1 VQTRQVSGEVDQI
14 WAVTH
19 NGVVPSPSSRPFIRA
34 VAITLALLLGLSFT
48 PSASADSP
56 PSRILSGWIPYWMSS
71 QGKPQ
76 GINTATANS
85 DLFVDVSPFWYSATK
100 GGPNGV
106 KIGFNSNFGN
116 AVANSAWALGQ
127 LRAAGIPVIPAI
139 ADASGKNTMANL
151 LADPARRSAHVTEIV
166 NIVMSN
172 NYDGIDLDYETFAF
186 SDGSA
191 SWDKTQPNWTAFV
204 TELGTALKA
213 QGKQLVVTIPPPCSM
228 SSNCSART
236 GYYVYNMIGIAPF
249 VDRIRIMAYDYSLS
263 GPLAPYNWVRA
274 IVAYSASVVDPAK
287 IQIGVPTYGRFWTE
301 RKSNGSFNLKGE
313 CPSSSSSG
321 AEKAAYNSLTARG
334 SMTDADIPAFIAKQ
348 GGVSTWDD
356 TSKENTFP
364 YNKRLDWTDSS
375 GTSQTCTASKILRFG
390 GPEGVL
396 ARTQLVGEF
405 GINAAAYWTIGG
417 DNPAQWPLIRSY
429 AQSLAPAV
437 PSVSV
442 AAPSAVVFGQ
452 ESALTTSATYN
463 GAPIVNATAVLQ
475 RSDTGTWVDVA
486 SGVTGPDGAVGIA
499 FTSQTSATHRIVV
512 RATESTPEVISED
525 FPITVTSTVSAR
537 SKKKS
542 VPRGNT
548 IKVPTVVRPAVPQQK
563 VVLQVQ
569 RGAQWKK
576 ITATT
581 TKANGRVV
589 IKKKAKLPK
598 GKYTFRVL
606 AKAKSG
612 IGAGVS
618 GTFTIR
624 IK

>member
-1 VQTRQVSGEVDQI
+1 MRVI
-14 WAVTH
+14 
-19 NGVVPSPSSRPFIRA
+19 
-34 VAITLALLLGLSFT
+34 AIALAALLGLSLT
-48 PSASADSP
+48 PPASADSP
-56 PSRILSGWIPYWMSS
+56 PSRILSGWIPYWMST
-71 QGKPQ
+71 QGKPA

-106 KIGFNSNFGN
+106 KIGFNANFGN
-116 AVANSAWALGQ
+116 ASANAAWALGQ

-151 LADPARRSAHVTEIV
+151 LADPARRSAHVTDIV
-166 NIVMSN
+166 NLVMSN

-213 QGKQLVVTIPPPCSM
+213 QGKQLIVTIPPPCSM
-228 SSNCSART
+228 SANCSART

-301 RKSNGSFNLKGE
+301 RKSNGTFNLTGV
-313 CPSSSSSG
+313 CPSSSSGG

-348 GGVSTWDD
+348 GGATTWDD

-364 YNKRLDWTDSS
+364 YTRSINWTDSS

-417 DNPAQWPLIRSY
+417 DNPAQWPLIRAY
-429 AQSLAPAV
+429 AQSLAPVV

-442 AAPSAVVFGQ
+442 VAPPTVVFGQ
-452 ESALTTSATYN
+452 TSGLTTSASYN
-463 GAPIVNATAVLQ
+463 GAPIINATAVLQ
-475 RSDTGTWVDVA
+475 RSDAGTWVDVA
-486 SGVTGPDGAVGIA
+486 SGVTGPDGAVGIPFA
-499 FTSQTSATHRIVV
+499 SQTSATYRIVV
-512 RATESTPEVISED
+512 RATETTPEVISEE

-537 SKKKS
+537 SKTKS

-548 IKVPTVVRPAVPQQK
+548 IKVPTVVRPAVAQQK

-569 RGAQWKK
+569 RGAKWKK

-581 TKANGRVV
+581 TKANGRIV
-589 IKKKAKLPK
+589 IKTKANLPK

-606 AKAKSG
+606 ARAKSG

>member
-1 VQTRQVSGEVDQI
+1 
-14 WAVTH
+14 
-19 NGVVPSPSSRPFIRA
+19 
-34 VAITLALLLGLSFT
+34 
-48 PSASADSP
+48 
-56 PSRILSGWIPYWMSS
+56 MSS
-71 QGKPQ
+71 QGKPA

-106 KIGFNSNFGN
+106 KIGFNANFGN
-116 AVANSAWALGQ
+116 ASANAAWALGQ

-151 LADPARRSAHVTEIV
+151 LADPARRSAHVTDIV
-166 NIVMSN
+166 NLVMSN

-213 QGKQLVVTIPPPCSM
+213 QGKQLIVTIPPPCSM

-301 RKSNGSFNLKGE
+301 RKSNGTFNISGV

-348 GGVSTWDD
+348 GGAASWDD

-364 YNKRLDWTDSS
+364 YTRSINWTDSS

-417 DNPAQWPLIRSY
+417 DNPAQWPLIRAY
-429 AQSLAPAV
+429 AQSLAPVV

-442 AAPSAVVFGQ
+442 VAPPTVVFGQ
-452 ESALTTSATYN
+452 TSGLTTSASYN

-475 RSDTGTWVDVA
+475 RSDAGTWVDVA
-486 SGVTGPDGAVGIA
+486 SGVTGPDGAVGIPFA
-499 FTSQTSATHRIVV
+499 SQTSATYRIVV
-512 RATESTPEVISED
+512 RATETTPEVISEE

-537 SKKKS
+537 SKTKS

-548 IKVPTVVRPAVPQQK
+548 IKVPTVVRPAVAQQK

-569 RGAQWKK
+569 RGAKWKK

-581 TKANGRVV
+581 TKANGRIV
-589 IKKKAKLPK
+589 IKTKANLPK

-606 AKAKSG
+606 ARAKSG

>member
-1 VQTRQVSGEVDQI
+1 
-14 WAVTH
+14 
-19 NGVVPSPSSRPFIRA
+19 
-34 VAITLALLLGLSFT
+34 
-48 PSASADSP
+48 
-56 PSRILSGWIPYWMSS
+56 MSS

-76 GINTATANS
+76 GINTAIANS

-106 KIGFNSNFGN
+106 KVGFNSNYGS
-116 AVANSAWALGQ
+116 ASANSVWALNQ
-127 LRAAGIPVIPAI
+127 LRAAGIPVIPSI

-151 LADPARRSAHVTEIV
+151 LADPARRSAHVAEIV

-186 SDGSA
+186 TDGSA
-191 SWDKTQPNWTAFV
+191 SWDRTQPNWTAFV

-249 VDRIRIMAYDYSLS
+249 VDRIRIMAYDYSLA

-301 RKSNGSFNLKGE
+301 RKSNGTYNLSGV

-334 SMTDADIPAFIAKQ
+334 SMTDADIPALIAKQ
-348 GGVSTWDD
+348 GGAATWDD
-356 TSKENTFP
+356 TSKEYSFP
-364 YNKRLDWTDSS
+364 YNKVATWTDSS
-375 GTSQTCTASKILRFG
+375 GAAQTCTASKILRFG

-417 DNPAQWPLIRSY
+417 DNPAQWPLIRGY
-429 AQSLAPAV
+429 AQSLAPVV

-442 AAPSAVVFGQ
+442 VAPPNVVFGQ
-452 ESALTTSATYN
+452 ASAVSTTAAFN

-475 RSDTGTWVDVA
+475 RSDAGAWVDLA
-486 SGVTGPDGAVGIA
+486 SGVTGPDGAVAIP
-499 FTSQTSATHRIVV
+499 FSSQTSSTFRIVV
-512 RATESTPEVISED
+512 RSTASTPEVVSEE
-525 FPITVTSTVSAR
+525 FSIKVLSTVSAR
-537 SKKKS
+537 SKAKS
-542 VPRGNT
+542 VGRGDT
-548 IKVPTVVRPAVPQQK
+548 IKVPTVVRPAVVRQQ

-569 RGAQWKK
+569 RAGQWKK
-576 ITATT
+576 VTATM

-589 IKKKAKLPK
+589 ITTKAKLQK

-618 GTFTIR
+618 GPFKIR

>member
-1 VQTRQVSGEVDQI
+1 
-14 WAVTH
+14 
-19 NGVVPSPSSRPFIRA
+19 
-34 VAITLALLLGLSFT
+34 
-48 PSASADSP
+48 
-56 PSRILSGWIPYWMSS
+56 MSS

-76 GINTATANS
+76 GINTAIANS

-106 KIGFNSNFGN
+106 KVGFNANYGS
-116 AVANSAWALGQ
+116 ASANSVWALNQ
-127 LRAAGIPVIPAI
+127 LRTAGIPVIPSI
-139 ADASGKNTMANL
+139 ADASGKNTMASL
-151 LADPARRSAHVTEIV
+151 LADPARRSAHVAEIT
-166 NIVMSN
+166 NIVISN

-213 QGKQLVVTIPPPCSM
+213 QGKQLVVTIPSPCSM
-228 SSNCSART
+228 SATCSART

-249 VDRIRIMAYDYSLS
+249 VDRIRIMAYDYSLA

-301 RKSNGSFNLKGE
+301 RKSNGTYNLSGV

-348 GGVSTWDD
+348 GGAATWDD
-356 TSKENTFP
+356 ASKENSFP
-364 YNKRLDWTDSS
+364 YNKVLNWTDS
-375 GTSQTCTASKILRFG
+375 GGAAQTCTASKILRFG

-417 DNPAQWPLIRSY
+417 DNPAQWPLIRGY
-429 AQSLAPAV
+429 AQSLAPVV

-442 AAPSAVVFGQ
+442 VAPPNVVFGQ
-452 ESALTTSATYN
+452 VSAVSTTAAFN

-475 RSDTGTWVDVA
+475 RSDAGAWVDLA
-486 SGVTGPDGAVGIA
+486 SGVTGPDGAVTIP
-499 FTSQTSATHRIVV
+499 FSSQTSAVFRVVV
-512 RATESTPEVISED
+512 RATASTPEVVSEE
-525 FPITVTSTVSAR
+525 FSIKVLSTVSAR
-537 SKKKS
+537 SKAKS
-542 VPRGNT
+542 VGRGDT
-548 IKVPTVVRPAVPQQK
+548 IKVPTVVRPAVARQQ

-569 RGAQWKK
+569 RGGQWKK
-576 ITATT
+576 VTATT
-581 TKANGRVV
+581 TKTNGRVV
-589 IKKKAKLPK
+589 ITTKAKLPK

-618 GTFTIR
+618 GSFKIR

>member
-1 VQTRQVSGEVDQI
+1 V
-14 WAVTH
+14 
-19 NGVVPSPSSRPFIRA
+19 RA
-34 VAITLALLLGLSFT
+34 IVFSLATVLGLSLT
-48 PSASADSP
+48 TAALADSP
-56 PSRILSGWIPYWMSS
+56 PSRIVSGWIPYWMSS
-71 QGKPQ
+71 QSAPQ
-76 GINTATANS
+76 GINTAVANS

-106 KIGFNSNFGN
+106 KVGFNSNFGN
-116 AVANSAWALGQ
+116 APANAAWALGL

-151 LADPARRSAHVTEIV
+151 LADPTRRSAHVAEIV

-172 NYDGIDLDYETFAF
+172 NYDGIDLDYEVFAF
-186 SDGSA
+186 TDGSA

-274 IVAYSASVVDPAK
+274 IVAYSVSVVDPAK

-301 RKSNGSFNLKGE
+301 RKANGSYNLSGV

-321 AEKAAYNSLTARG
+321 SEKAAYNSLTARG

-348 GGVSTWDD
+348 GGVPVWDD
-356 TSKENTFP
+356 TSKEFSFR
-364 YNKRLDWTDSS
+364 YNKVLNWTDSS
-375 GTSQTCTASKILRFG
+375 GAAQTCTAPKILRYG

-417 DNPAQWPLIRSY
+417 DNPSQWPLIRGY
-429 AQSLAPAV
+429 AQSLAPVLPA
-437 PSVSV
+437 VSV
-442 AAPSAVVFGQ
+442 VAPPTVVFEQ
-452 ESALTTSATYN
+452 ASTVTASAAFN

-475 RSDTGTWVDVA
+475 RSDADVWVDVA
-486 SGVTGPDGAVGIA
+486 SGVTGPDGAVVIPFA
-499 FTSQTSATHRIVV
+499 AQTSAIFRIVV
-512 RATESTPEVISED
+512 LATASTPEALSDE
-525 FPITVTSTVSAR
+525 FLMTVTSTVSAR
-537 SKKKS
+537 SKAKS
-542 VPRGNT
+542 IGRGDT
-548 IKVPTVVRPAVPQQK
+548 IKVPTVVRPAVAKQQ
-563 VVLQVQ
+563 VVLQLQ

-576 ITATT
+576 ISATT
-581 TKANGRVV
+581 TKANGRVI
-589 IKKKAKLPK
+589 IKTKVNLPK

-612 IGAGVS
+612 IGAGIS
-618 GTFTIR
+618 GTFEIR

>member
-1 VQTRQVSGEVDQI
+1 
-14 WAVTH
+14 
-19 NGVVPSPSSRPFIRA
+19 
-34 VAITLALLLGLSFT
+34 
-48 PSASADSP
+48 
-56 PSRILSGWIPYWMSS
+56 MSS
-71 QGKPQ
+71 QSKPQ
-76 GINTATANS
+76 GINAATANG

-106 KIGFNSNFGN
+106 KVGFNSNFGS
-116 AVANSAWALGQ
+116 AAANSAWALGQ

-139 ADASGKNTMANL
+139 ADASGKNTMATL
-151 LADPARRSAHVTEIV
+151 LADPARRSAHVAEIV

-228 SSNCSART
+228 SSVCSART

-263 GPLAPYNWVRA
+263 GHLAPYNWVRA

-301 RKSNGSFNLKGE
+301 RKPNGTYNLSGV

-348 GGVSTWDD
+348 GGPTTWDD
-356 TSKENTFP
+356 TTKENSFP
-364 YNKRLDWTDSS
+364 YKRSLTWTDSS
-375 GTSQTCTASKILRFG
+375 GVAQTCTASKILRFG

-396 ARTQLVGEF
+396 VRTQLVGEF

-417 DNPAQWPLIRSY
+417 ENPAQWPLIRGY
-429 AQSLAPAV
+429 AQSLAPVV
-437 PSVSV
+437 PSVTVV
-442 AAPSAVVFGQ
+442 APPAVVFDQ
-452 ESALTTSATYN
+452 ASTVNTSAAYN

-475 RSDTGTWVDVA
+475 RSDAGTWVDVA
-486 SGVTGPDGAVGIA
+486 SGVTGPDGAVGIP
-499 FTSQTSATHRIVV
+499 FTSQTSATYRIVV
-512 RATESTPEVISED
+512 RATESTPEVISEE

-537 SKKKS
+537 SKAKS

-548 IKVPTVVRPAVPQQK
+548 IKIPTVVRPAVAKQK

-569 RGAQWKK
+569 RGDQWKK

-589 IKKKAKLPK
+589 IKTRANLPK

-612 IGAGVS
+612 IGAGIS
-618 GTFTIR
+618 ATFTIR

>member
-1 VQTRQVSGEVDQI
+1 MRAIVFSLA
-14 WAVTH
+14 AV
-19 NGVVPSPSSRPFIRA
+19 
-34 VAITLALLLGLSFT
+34 LGLSLT
-48 PSASADSP
+48 SSAFADSP
-56 PSRILSGWIPYWMSS
+56 PSRIVSGWIPYWMSS
-71 QGKPQ
+71 QSAPQ
-76 GINTATANS
+76 GINNAVANS

-106 KIGFNSNFGN
+106 KVGFNSNFGN
-116 AVANSAWALGQ
+116 AAANSAWALGQ
-127 LRAAGIPVIPAI
+127 LRAAGIPVIPAMT
-139 ADASGKNTMANL
+139 DATGKNTMANL
-151 LADPARRSAHVTEIV
+151 LADPARRSAHVAEIV

-186 SDGSA
+186 TDGSA

-274 IVAYSASVVDPAK
+274 IVAYSVSVVDPAK

-301 RKSNGSFNLKGE
+301 RKANGSYNLSGV
-313 CPSSSSSG
+313 CPSSSSGGS
-321 AEKAAYNSLTARG
+321 EKAAYDSLTARG

-348 GGVSTWDD
+348 GGVAVWDD
-356 TSKENTFP
+356 TSKEFSFR
-364 YNKRLDWTDSS
+364 YNKVLNWTDSS
-375 GTSQTCTASKILRFG
+375 GAAQTCTAPKILRFG

-417 DNPAQWPLIRSY
+417 DNPAQWPLIRGY
-429 AQSLAPAV
+429 AQSLAPV
-437 PSVSV
+437 LPSVTVV
-442 AAPSAVVFGQ
+442 APPTVVFDQASAVT
-452 ESALTTSATYN
+452 LTAAFN

-475 RSDTGTWVDVA
+475 RSDADVWVDVA
-486 SGVTGPDGAVGIA
+486 SGVTGPDGAVVIPFA
-499 FTSQTSATHRIVV
+499 AQTSAIFRIVV
-512 RATESTPEVISED
+512 RATASTPEALSDE
-525 FPITVTSTVSAR
+525 FLMTVTSTVSAR
-537 SKKKS
+537 SKAKS
-542 VPRGNT
+542 IGRGDT
-548 IKVPTVVRPAVPQQK
+548 IKVPTVVRPAVAKQQ
-563 VVLQVQ
+563 VVLQLQ

-576 ITATT
+576 ISATT
-581 TKANGRVV
+581 TKANGRVL
-589 IKKKAKLPK
+589 IKAKANLPK

-606 AKAKSG
+606 AKPKSG
-612 IGAGVS
+612 IGAGIS
-618 GTFTIR
+618 DTFVIR

>member
-1 VQTRQVSGEVDQI
+1 MR
-14 WAVTH
+14 VTA
-19 NGVVPSPSSRPFIRA
+19 F
-34 VAITLALLLGLSFT
+34 AIAMLLGLSLT
-48 PSASADSP
+48 PAAFADSP

-76 GINTATANS
+76 GINTATANG

-106 KIGFNSNFGN
+106 KVGFNSNFGN
-116 AVANSAWALGQ
+116 AAANSVWALDQ

-151 LADPARRSAHVTEIV
+151 LADPARRSAHVAEIV

-301 RKSNGSFNLKGE
+301 RKSNGTFNLTGV

-348 GGVSTWDD
+348 GGAASWDD
-356 TSKENTFP
+356 TSKENTFL
-364 YNKRLDWTDSS
+364 YKKRLDWTDSS
-375 GTSQTCTASKILRFG
+375 GASQTCTASKILRFG

-417 DNPAQWPLIRSY
+417 DNPAQWPLIRAY
-429 AQSLAPAV
+429 AQSLAPV
-437 PSVSV
+437 IPSVSV
-442 AAPSAVVFGQ
+442 AAPTNVVFGQ
-452 ESALTTSATYN
+452 ASALTTSASYN

-475 RSDTGTWVDVA
+475 RSDAGTWVDVA
-486 SGVTGPDGAVGIA
+486 SGVTGPDGAVAIPFA
-499 FTSQTSATHRIVV
+499 AQTSANYRIVV
-512 RATESTPEVISED
+512 RATESTPEVVSEE
-525 FPITVTSTVSAR
+525 FPVTVTSTVSAR
-537 SKKKS
+537 SKAKN
-542 VPRGNT
+542 VARGNT
-548 IKVPTVVRPAVPQQK
+548 IKVPTVVRPAVTKQK

-569 RGAQWKK
+569 RGDQWKK

-581 TKANGRVV
+581 TKANGRIV
-589 IKKKAKLPK
+589 IKTKANLSK

-618 GTFTIR
+618 ATFTIR

>member
-1 VQTRQVSGEVDQI
+1 M
-14 WAVTH
+14 
-19 NGVVPSPSSRPFIRA
+19 
-34 VAITLALLLGLSFT
+34 
-48 PSASADSP
+48 
-56 PSRILSGWIPYWMSS
+56 SGWIPYWMSS

-76 GINTATANS
+76 GVNTATTNS

-106 KIGFNSNFGN
+106 KVDFNANYGN
-116 AVANSAWALGQ
+116 ASANSAWALGQ

-151 LADPARRSAHVTEIV
+151 LADPVRRSAHVADIV
-166 NIVMSN
+166 NIVISN

-191 SWDKTQPNWTAFV
+191 SWDRTQPNWTAFV
-204 TELGTALKA
+204 QELGAVLKA
-213 QGKQLVVTIPPPCSM
+213 QGKQLIVTIPPPCSM

-274 IVAYSASVVDPAK
+274 IVAYSASVIDPAK
-287 IQIGVPTYGRFWTE
+287 VQIGVPTYGRFWTE
-301 RKSNGSFNLKGE
+301 KKSSGAFNLTGI

-321 AEKAAYNSLTARG
+321 AEKAAYNTITARG

-348 GGVSTWDD
+348 GGATTWDD
-356 TSKENTFP
+356 TSKERSFR
-364 YNKRLDWTDSS
+364 YNRSLTWNDSS
-375 GTSQTCTASKILRFG
+375 GASQTCTASKILRFG

-417 DNPAQWPLIRSY
+417 EDPAQWPMIRGY
-429 AQSLAPAV
+429 AQSLAPV
-437 PSVSV
+437 IPSVSV
-442 AAPSAVVFGQ
+442 AAPPNVVFGQ
-452 ESALTTSATYN
+452 PSALTTSAAFN
-463 GAPIVNATAVLQ
+463 GAPIANATAVLQ
-475 RSDTGTWVDVA
+475 RADAGTWVDVA
-486 SGVTGPDGAVGIA
+486 TGVTGADGAVGIPFA
-499 FTSQTSATHRIVV
+499 SDASATFRIVI
-512 RATESTPEVISED
+512 RATETTPEVVSDE
-525 FPITVTSTVSAR
+525 FGITVTSTVSAR
-537 SKKKS
+537 SKAKS
-542 VPRGNT
+542 VSRGAT
-548 IKVPTVVRPAVPQQK
+548 IKVPTVVRPAVAQQK

-569 RGAQWKK
+569 RGAKWKK
-576 ITATT
+576 ITATK
-581 TKANGRVV
+581 TKTNGRVV
-589 IKKKAKLPK
+589 IKSKANLPK

-612 IGAGVS
+612 VGAGIS
-618 GTFTIR
+618 GNFTVR

>member
-1 VQTRQVSGEVDQI
+1 
-14 WAVTH
+14 
-19 NGVVPSPSSRPFIRA
+19 
-34 VAITLALLLGLSFT
+34 
-48 PSASADSP
+48 
-56 PSRILSGWIPYWMSS
+56 MSS

-76 GINTATANS
+76 GVNTATANS

-106 KIGFNSNFGN
+106 KVGFNANYGN
-116 AVANSAWALGQ
+116 ASANSAWALGQ

-151 LADPARRSAHVTEIV
+151 LADPVRRSAHVADIV
-166 NIVMSN
+166 NIVISN

-191 SWDKTQPNWTAFV
+191 SWDRTQPNWTAFV
-204 TELGTALKA
+204 QELGAVLKA
-213 QGKQLVVTIPPPCSM
+213 QGKQLIVTIPPPCSM

-287 IQIGVPTYGRFWTE
+287 VQIGVPTYGRFWTE
-301 RKSNGSFNLKGE
+301 KKSSGAFNLTGI

-321 AEKAAYNSLTARG
+321 AEKAAYNTITARG

-348 GGVSTWDD
+348 GGVTTWDD
-356 TSKENTFP
+356 TSKESSFR
-364 YNKRLDWTDSS
+364 YNRSLAWNDSS
-375 GTSQTCTASKILRFG
+375 GALQTCTASKILRFA
-390 GPEGVL
+390 GPDGVL

-417 DNPAQWPLIRSY
+417 DNPAQWPMIRGY

-437 PSVSV
+437 PQISI
-442 AAPSAVVFGQ
+442 AAPPAVVFGQ
-452 ESALTTSATYN
+452 PSALTTSAAYN

-475 RSDTGTWVDVA
+475 RADSGNWVEIA
-486 SGVTGPDGAVGIA
+486 TGVTGADGAVGIPFA
-499 FTSQTSATHRIVV
+499 LDAGATLRILI
-512 RATESTPEVISED
+512 RATSTNPEVVSEE

-537 SKKKS
+537 AKAKS
-542 VPRGNT
+542 VARGATVKIPT
-548 IKVPTVVRPAVPQQK
+548 IVRPGVAEQK

-569 RGAQWKK
+569 RGTKWKK

-581 TKANGRVV
+581 TKANGRIV
-589 IKKKAKLPK
+589 IKSRAKLPK

-606 AKAKSG
+606 AKAKTG
-612 IGAGVS
+612 IGPGVS
-618 GTFTIR
+618 GTFDLR